1 MPSTN
6 LPDTNLPDMNLPS
19 TLVILGTGGTIAGT
33 AADAGDNVGYTAA
46 QRSVADLLAAVPGLV
61 GISGLTGLQ
70 IEAEQVAQLDSKDF
84 GHATWQQLARR
95 VASHLARPSVAG
107 LLVTHGTDT
116 LEETAW
122 LLQRVLAPAKP
133 VVLVAAMRPATAAMA
148 DGPQNLL
155 DALAVAR
162 SPGARGVV
170 AVLAG
175 RVHAAGRVRKLHTYR
190 LDAFDS
196 GDAGPLG
203 VVEEGVLRRFQDWPD
218 SGAALG
224 LATLAPPAADWP
236 WVEIVHS
243 HAGAGPR
250 AISALL
256 AAGVQGLVLAATGN
270 GTLHQALQPALDQAK
285 AAGVPVWR
293 CTRCAAGVLVGADAG
308 PAAAMSPWQARV
320 ELMLRLLALRAPPA

>member
-6 LPDTNLPDMNLPS
+6 LPGTNLPH

-33 AADAGDNVGYTAA
+33 ATDASDNVGYTAG
-46 QRSVADLLAAVPGLV
+46 QQSLADLLAAVPGLA
-61 GISGLTGLQ
+61 GLP
-70 IEAEQVAQLDSKDF
+70 IESEQVAQIDSKDMDM
-84 GHATWQQLARR
+84 ATWQALAQR
-95 VASHLARPSVAG
+95 VAAHLARPEVLG
-107 LLVTHGTDT
+107 LVITHGTDT

-133 VVLVAAMRPATAAMA
+133 VVLVAAMRPATALMA

-155 DALAVAR
+155 DALAVLR
-162 SPGARGVV
+162 TPGAQGVL

-175 RVHAAGRVRKLHTYR
+175 RVHAAGRVRKVHTYR

-203 VVEEGVLRRFQDWPD
+203 VVDEGVLRRFQPWPD
-218 SGAALG
+218 SGQALG
-224 LATLAPPAADWP
+224 LALLDAPAADWP

-256 AAGVQGLVLAATGN
+256 TAGVQGLVLAATGN
-270 GTLHQALQPALDQAK
+270 GTLHQALQPALDQAA

-293 CTRCAAGVLVGADAG
+293 CTRCATGVLVGSDTG

-320 ELMLRLLALRAPPA
+320 ELMLKLLATPAAV

>member
-6 LPDTNLPDMNLPS
+6 LPN

-46 QRSVADLLAAVPGLV
+46 QRSVADLLAGVPGLA
-61 GISGLTGLQ
+61 GLGGLS
-70 IEAEQVAQLDSKDF
+70 IEAEQVAQLDSKDIDI
-84 GHATWQQLARR
+84 ATWQQLGQR
-95 VASHLARPSVAG
+95 VAAHLARPEVAG
-107 LLVTHGTDT
+107 LVITHGTDT

-133 VVLVAAMRPATAAMA
+133 VLLVAAMRPATAVMA

-155 DALAVAR
+155 DAVAVLR
-162 SPGARGVV
+162 SPGAQGVV

-175 RVHAAGRVRKLHTYR
+175 RVHTAGRVRKVHPYR

-203 VVEEGVLRRFQDWPD
+203 VVEEGVLRRFQPWPD
-218 SGAALG
+218 SGPALG
-224 LATLAPPAADWP
+224 LALLAVPAAEWP

-243 HAGAGPR
+243 HAAAGPR
-250 AISALL
+250 AILALL

-270 GTLHQALQPALDQAK
+270 GTVHQALQPALDQATV
-285 AAGVPVWR
+285 AGVPVWR

-308 PAAAMSPWQARV
+308 PAAALSPWQARV
-320 ELMLRLLALRAPPA
+320 ELTLRLLAARPGA

>member
-6 LPDTNLPDMNLPS
+6 LPSTNLPN

-33 AADAGDNVGYTAA
+33 ATDAGDNVGYTAG
-46 QRSVADLLAAVPGLV
+46 QRSVADLLAAVPGLA
-61 GISGLTGLQ
+61 GLP
-70 IEAEQVAQLDSKDF
+70 IEAEQVAQIDSKDMDM
-84 GHATWQQLARR
+84 ATWQQLARR
-95 VASHLARPSVAG
+95 AAAHLARPEVQG
-107 LLVTHGTDT
+107 LVITHGTDT

-133 VVLVAAMRPATAAMA
+133 VVLVAAMRPATALMA

-155 DALAVAR
+155 DALAVLR
-162 SPGARGVV
+162 TSGAQGVL

-175 RVHAAGRVRKLHTYR
+175 RVHAAGRVRKVHTYR

-203 VVEEGVLRRFQDWPD
+203 VVDEGVLRRFQPWPD
-218 SGAALG
+218 SGPALG
-224 LATLAPPAADWP
+224 LALLDVPAADWP

-256 AAGVQGLVLAATGN
+256 TAGVQGLVLAATGN
-270 GTLHQALQPALDQAK
+270 GTLHQALQPALDQAA

-293 CTRCAAGVLVGADAG
+293 CTRCATGVLVGSDIG

-320 ELMLRLLALRAPPA
+320 ELMLKLLATPAAV

>member
-6 LPDTNLPDMNLPS
+6 LPSTNLPN

-33 AADAGDNVGYTAA
+33 ATDASDNVGYTAG
-46 QRSVADLLAAVPGLV
+46 QRSLADLLAAVPGLA
-61 GISGLTGLQ
+61 GLP
-70 IEAEQVAQLDSKDF
+70 IEAEQVAQIDSKDMDI
-84 GHATWQQLARR
+84 ATWQRLAQR
-95 VASHLARPSVAG
+95 AAAHLARPEVLG
-107 LLVTHGTDT
+107 LVITHGTDT

-133 VVLVAAMRPATAAMA
+133 VVLVAAMRPATALMA

-155 DALAVAR
+155 DAVAVLR
-162 SPGARGVV
+162 SPGAQGVL

-175 RVHAAGRVRKLHTYR
+175 RVHAAGRVRKVHTYR
-190 LDAFDS
+190 PDAFDS

-203 VVEEGVLRRFQDWPD
+203 VVEEGVLRRFQPWPD
-218 SGAALG
+218 SGLALG
-224 LATLAPPAADWP
+224 LALLDVPAADWP

-270 GTLHQALQPALDQAK
+270 GTLHQALQPALDQAA

-293 CTRCAAGVLVGADAG
+293 CTRCATGVLVGSDIG

-320 ELMLRLLALRAPPA
+320 ALMLELLAAPAAV

>member
-1 MPSTN
+1 MPST
-6 LPDTNLPDMNLPS
+6 NLPS

-46 QRSVADLLAAVPGLV
+46 QRSVAELLAAVPGLV
-61 GISGLTGLQ
+61 DGTDVS
-70 IEAEQVAQLDSKDF
+70 IEAEQVAQLDSKDMDI
-84 GHATWQQLARR
+84 ATWQALAQR
-95 VASHLARPSVAG
+95 VAAHLARPEVQG
-107 LLVTHGTDT
+107 LVITHGTDT

-122 LLQRVLAPAKP
+122 LLQRALAPAKP
-133 VVLVAAMRPATAAMA
+133 VVLVAAMRPATALMA

-155 DALAVAR
+155 DAVAVAR
-162 SPGARGVV
+162 TPGASGVV

-175 RVHAAGRVRKLHTYR
+175 RVHAAGRVRKVHSYR
-190 LDAFDS
+190 PDAFDS

-203 VVEEGVLRRFQDWPD
+203 VVEVGMLRRFQPWPD
-218 SGAALG
+218 TGAALG
-224 LATLAPPAADWP
+224 LALLAPAAETWP

-250 AISALL
+250 AITTLL

-270 GTLHQALQPALDQAK
+270 GTVHQALQPALDLAA

-293 CTRCAAGVLVGADAG
+293 CTRCAAGVLVGADPG

-320 ELMLRLLALRAPPA
+320 ELTLSLLTARAGG